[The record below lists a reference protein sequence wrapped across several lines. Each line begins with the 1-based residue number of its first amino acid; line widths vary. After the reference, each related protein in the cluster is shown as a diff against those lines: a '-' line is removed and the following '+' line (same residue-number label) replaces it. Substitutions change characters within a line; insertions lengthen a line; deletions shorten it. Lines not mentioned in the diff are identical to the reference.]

1 MTTTPRIYVASSASI
16 PGRAEMWKELR
27 DEKGWNIISTWIDES
42 GPGQTECMT
51 ELWQRI
57 TTEVSSCDSLVLYF
71 GENDRILKGA
81 LVEAGMALSLGKP
94 VFVVFEESLTMAEM
108 KNTLGSWLSH
118 PNVIL
123 SASLFLAHAKAKQL
137 HSTHRREQA

>member
-1 MTTTPRIYVASSASI
+1 MTTTPRIYVASRASI
-16 PGRAEMWKELR
+16 SGRAEMWKELR

-57 TTEVSSCDSLVLYF
+57 TTEVSSCDSLILYF
-71 GENDRILKGA
+71 GQNDRLLKGA
-81 LVEAGMALSLGKP
+81 LVEAGMALSLGKH
-94 VFVVFEESLTMAEM
+94 VFVVFEERAEM
-108 KNTLGSWLSH
+108 KAILGSWLAH
-118 PNVIL
+118 PNVIV

-137 HSTHRREQA
+137 YSTQRREQ